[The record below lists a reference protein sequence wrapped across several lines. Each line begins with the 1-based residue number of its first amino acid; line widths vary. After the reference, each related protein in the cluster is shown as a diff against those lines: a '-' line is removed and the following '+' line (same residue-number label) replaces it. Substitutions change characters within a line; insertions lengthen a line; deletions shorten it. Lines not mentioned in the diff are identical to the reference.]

1 MTKVIAAAIVIGLFY
16 PLIRSRRLRTRDEKG
31 RIIGPGWLTA
41 LIVTVGLFLSLI
53 VAAVALSADNSR
65 FTFLDEVAVVILK
78 TPVKYNG
85 QTITALRT
93 KVDSESTGGF
103 GVANI
108 IVGKNSLW
116 LRFKDLNGT
125 EWLIPKE
132 NVTAIKVEYREV
144 EYTNLKD

>member
-1 MTKVIAAAIVIGLFY
+1 M
-16 PLIRSRRLRTRDEKG
+16 
-31 RIIGPGWLTA
+31 
-41 LIVTVGLFLSLI
+41 
-53 VAAVALSADNSR
+53 SADNSR
-65 FTFLDEVAVVILK
+65 FLFLDEIAVVILK

-132 NVTAIKVEYREV
+132 NVTAIKVEYV
-144 EYTNLKD
+144 DHKD